1 MKGGWQA
8 LKQAPAGER
17 FKRRYFSNRE
27 LGRRGVK
34 RALMIIGGAALIAV
48 GLFMLI
54 APGPGILVLIIGGAM
69 VAEESLPMARFLD
82 AAEVRIRRAI
92 STLRKNV

>member
-8 LKQAPAGER
+8 LKSAPPGER

-34 RALMIIGGAALIAV
+34 RALMIIAGAALVAL

-54 APGPGILVLIIGGAM
+54 APGPGILVLIVGGAL
-69 VAEESLPMARFLD
+69 VAEESLPAARFLD
-82 AAEVRIRRAI
+82 SAELRIRRVI
-92 STLRKNV
+92 SALRKKV